1 MIDCLAWAVIMEV
14 YSGDAEDKEEND
26 MFSMQEIGKR
36 ILNLRKDRNMTQMD
50 LADQLGISY
59 QAVSSWERGGG
70 IQRGQSPF
78 WHTTLH
84 GKV

>member
-1 MIDCLAWAVIMEV
+1 MIDCLAWAVRMEV

-59 QAVSSWERGGG
+59 QAVSSWERGVPH
-70 IQRGQSPF
+70 S
-78 WHTTLH
+78 
-84 GKV
+84 

>member
-14 YSGDAEDKEEND
+14 YSGDAEDKEAND

-59 QAVSSWERGGG
+59 QAVSSWERGVPH
-70 IQRGQSPF
+70 S
-78 WHTTLH
+78 
-84 GKV
+84 

>member
-59 QAVSSWERGGG
+59 QAVSSWERGV
-70 IQRGQSPF
+70 S
-78 WHTTLH
+78 HS
-84 GKV
+84 

>member
-59 QAVSSWERGGG
+59 QAVSSWERGG
-70 IQRGQSPF
+70 S
-78 WHTTLH
+78 LS
-84 GKV
+84 